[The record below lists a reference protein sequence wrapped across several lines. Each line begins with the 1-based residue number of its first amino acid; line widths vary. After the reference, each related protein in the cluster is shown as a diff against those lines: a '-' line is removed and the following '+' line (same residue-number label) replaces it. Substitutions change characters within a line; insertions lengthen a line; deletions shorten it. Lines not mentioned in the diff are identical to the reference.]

1 MDLNDFGENQV
12 FFDINNGDLISFHNH
27 QNIIDDEIYV
37 QVENDLKYSKYN
49 YEYNMSN
56 QNSHNSHYSQN
67 TQNADNLNNIAS
79 IGMNLVGS
87 FLDTATPIVKEF
99 SNKMKE
105 FEVKINED
113 EDLKKKIYQQQQGHQ
128 YNDTSKH
135 LNTHRHEDN
144 DNIYYVVEL
153 PRVKKEDCEVK
164 YVKTENHLLISAKTE
179 LFTNEFSFL
188 ENKILEVKLPLPSH
202 LNSVSNNITV
212 KNRNGALY
220 ITICKNLINM
230 NNININILD

>member
-1 MDLNDFGENQV
+1 MDLNDFGENRV
-12 FFDINNGDLISFHNH
+12 FSDINNGDLISFHNH

-37 QVENDLKYSKYN
+37 QIENDLKYSKYN

-56 QNSHNSHYSQN
+56 QYSHNS
-67 TQNADNLNNIAS
+67 QNADNLNNITS

-113 EDLKKKIYQQQQGHQ
+113 VKTTNSQQQGPQ
-128 YNDTSKH
+128 YKYTSKH
-135 LNTHRHEDN
+135 LNTYRHEDN

-164 YVKTENHLLISAKTE
+164 YVQNENHLLISAKTE